1 MPPNPKNLILNLLLA
16 SDGTPLSAADAV
28 GSCAL
33 FGIRENS
40 VRVALV
46 RLGSAGMIES
56 AGRGAY
62 RLGPQAAGLAQE
74 LSRWRSSESRVCDWS
89 GAWIMVSTGHL
100 GRSDRAALRT
110 RQRALALLGF
120 QELDSTLH
128 VRPDNLIG
136 HAPAIR
142 ERLHKLGLEA
152 EAPVFAATA
161 LDPELDAR
169 ARTLWQGEALSKA
182 YRQTREKLEA
192 WMAHAPELEPEVA
205 ARECY
210 LLGNEAIRQLVFDPL
225 LPEPLVDVAERRAFT
240 AAVVAFDQA
249 GRNIWGEQLPAA
261 LQARQAQHLATAK
274 APRTAKAHD
283 ASKGRGP
290 LTH

>member
-16 SDGTPLSAADAV
+16 NDGAPLSAADAV

-46 RLGSAGMIES
+46 RLGAAGLIAS

-62 RLGPQAAGLAQE
+62 RLGPQAADLAE
-74 LSRWRSSESRVCDWS
+74 ALASWRISESRVCDWH

-100 GRSDRAALRT
+100 GRSDRTALRT

-120 QELDSTLH
+120 KALDDTLH

-136 HAPAIR
+136 HAPVVR
-142 ERLHKLGLEA
+142 ERLRKLGLELD
-152 EAPVFAATA
+152 APVFAATD
-161 LDPELDAR
+161 LPPELDAR
-169 ARTLWQGEALSKA
+169 ARTLWQGEALNSA
-182 YRQTREKLEA
+182 YRQTRQKLQA
-192 WMAHAPELEPEVA
+192 WLARADELEPEVA

-225 LPEPLVDVAERRAFT
+225 LPEPLVDTAERRAFAST
-240 AAVVAFDQA
+240 VLAFDEA
-249 GRNIWGEQLPAA
+249 GHRIWRERLPAA
-261 LQARQAQHLATAK
+261 LACRVLPQAG
-274 APRTAKAHD
+274 
-283 ASKGRGP
+283 ASKSAADKTLKGRRP
-290 LTH
+290 ATH

>member
-16 SDGTPLSAADAV
+16 NDGAPLSAADAV

-46 RLGSAGMIES
+46 RLGAAGLIAS

-62 RLGPQAAGLAQE
+62 RLGPQAADLAE
-74 LSRWRSSESRVCDWS
+74 ALASWRSSESRVCDWH

-100 GRSDRAALRT
+100 GRSDRTALRT

-120 QELDSTLH
+120 KELDDTLH

-136 HAPAIR
+136 HAPVVR
-142 ERLHKLGLEA
+142 ERLRKLGLELD
-152 EAPVFAATA
+152 APVFAATD
-161 LDPELDAR
+161 LPPELDAR
-169 ARTLWQGEALSKA
+169 ARTLWQGEALNSA
-182 YRQTREKLEA
+182 YRQTRQKLQA
-192 WMAHAPELEPEVA
+192 WMARADELEPEVA

-225 LPEPLVDVAERRAFT
+225 LPEPLVDAAERRAFAT
-240 AAVVAFDQA
+240 TVLAFDEA
-249 GRNIWGEQLPAA
+249 GHRIWRERLPAA
-261 LQARQAQHLATAK
+261 LACRVLPQAGTSKPAADK
-274 APRTAKAHD
+274 AL
-283 ASKGRGP
+283 KGRRP
-290 LTH
+290 ATH

>member
-16 SDGTPLSAADAV
+16 NDGAPLTAADAV

-46 RLGSAGMIES
+46 RLGAAGLIAS

-62 RLGPQAAGLAQE
+62 RLGPQAAHLAEE
-74 LSRWRSSESRVCDWS
+74 LSSWRSSESRVCDWH

-100 GRSDRAALRT
+100 GRSDRTALRT

-120 QELDSTLH
+120 KELDDTLH

-136 HAPAIR
+136 HAPVVR
-142 ERLHKLGLEA
+142 ERLRKLGLELD
-152 EAPVFAATA
+152 APVFAATD
-161 LDPELDAR
+161 LPPELDAR
-169 ARTLWQGEALSKA
+169 ARTLWQGEALNSA
-182 YRQTREKLEA
+182 YRQTRQKLQA
-192 WMAHAPELEPEVA
+192 WMARADELEPEVA

-225 LPEPLVDVAERRAFT
+225 LPEPLVDAAERRAFAT
-240 AAVVAFDQA
+240 TVLAFDEA
-249 GRNIWGEQLPAA
+249 GHRIWRERLPAA
-261 LQARQAQHLATAK
+261 LTCRVLPQAGAVKPAADK
-274 APRTAKAHD
+274 AL
-283 ASKGRGP
+283 KGRRP
-290 LTH
+290 ATH

>member
-16 SDGTPLSAADAV
+16 NDGTPLTAADAV

-46 RLGSAGMIES
+46 RLGAAGLIAS

-62 RLGPQAAGLAQE
+62 RLGPQAAHLAEE
-74 LSRWRSSESRVCDWS
+74 LSSWRSSESRVCDWH

-100 GRSDRAALRT
+100 GRSDRTALRT

-120 QELDSTLH
+120 KELNDTLH

-136 HAPAIR
+136 HAPIVR
-142 ERLHKLGLEA
+142 ERLRKLGLELD
-152 EAPVFAATA
+152 APVFAATD
-161 LDPELDAR
+161 LPPELDAR
-169 ARTLWQGEALSKA
+169 ARTLWQGEALNSA
-182 YRQTREKLEA
+182 YRQTRQKLQD
-192 WMAHAPELEPEVA
+192 WMARADELEPEVA

-225 LPEPLVDVAERRAFT
+225 LPEPLVDAAERRAFT
-240 AAVVAFDQA
+240 ATVLAFDQA
-249 GRNIWGEQLPAA
+249 GHRIWRERLPAA
-261 LQARQAQHLATAK
+261 LASREPPQAGAGK
-274 APRTAKAHD
+274 AAAD
-283 ASKGRGP
+283 SALKGRRP
-290 LTH
+290 TAH

>member
-16 SDGTPLSAADAV
+16 NDGAPLTAADAV

-46 RLGSAGMIES
+46 RLGAAGLIAS

-62 RLGPQAAGLAQE
+62 RLGPQAAHLAEE
-74 LSRWRSSESRVCDWS
+74 LSSWRSSESRVCDWH
-89 GAWIMVSTGHL
+89 GAWIMASTGHL
-100 GRSDRAALRT
+100 GRSDRTALRT

-120 QELDSTLH
+120 KALDDTLH

-136 HAPAIR
+136 HAPVVR
-142 ERLHKLGLEA
+142 ERLHKLGVELD
-152 EAPVFAATA
+152 APVFAATD
-161 LDPELDAR
+161 LPPELDAR
-169 ARTLWQGEALSKA
+169 ARTLWQGEALNSA
-182 YRQTREKLEA
+182 YRQTRQKLQA
-192 WMAHAPELEPEVA
+192 WMARADELEPEVA

-225 LPEPLVDVAERRAFT
+225 LPEPLVDTAERRAFAT
-240 AAVVAFDQA
+240 TVLAFDEA
-249 GRNIWGEQLPAA
+249 GHRIWRERLPAA
-261 LQARQAQHLATAK
+261 LTCRVLPQAGAVKPAADK
-274 APRTAKAHD
+274 AL
-283 ASKGRGP
+283 KGRRP
-290 LTH
+290 ATH

>member
-16 SDGTPLSAADAV
+16 NDGTPLTAADAV

-46 RLGSAGMIES
+46 RLGAAGLIAS

-62 RLGPQAAGLAQE
+62 RLGPQAAHLAEE
-74 LSRWRSSESRVCDWS
+74 LSSWRSSESRVCDWH

-100 GRSDRAALRT
+100 GRSDRTALRT

-120 QELDSTLH
+120 KELNDTLH

-136 HAPAIR
+136 HAPVVR
-142 ERLHKLGLEA
+142 ERLRKLGLEPD
-152 EAPVFAATA
+152 APVFAATD
-161 LDPELDAR
+161 LPPELDAR
-169 ARTLWQGEALSKA
+169 ARTLWQGEALNSA
-182 YRQTREKLEA
+182 YRQTRQKLQD
-192 WMAHAPELEPEVA
+192 WMARADELEPEVA

-225 LPEPLVDVAERRAFT
+225 LPEPLVDAAERRAFT
-240 AAVVAFDQA
+240 ATVLAFDQA
-249 GRNIWGEQLPAA
+249 GHRIWRERLPAA
-261 LQARQAQHLATAK
+261 LASREPSQAGAGK
-274 APRTAKAHD
+274 AAAD
-283 ASKGRGP
+283 SAMKGRRP
-290 LTH
+290 TAH

>member
-16 SDGTPLSAADAV
+16 NDGTPLTAADAV

-46 RLGSAGMIES
+46 RLGAAGLIAS

-62 RLGPQAAGLAQE
+62 RLGPQAAHLAEE
-74 LSRWRSSESRVCDWS
+74 LSSWRSSESRVCDWH
-89 GAWIMVSTGHL
+89 GVWIMVSTGHL
-100 GRSDRAALRT
+100 GRSDRTALRT

-120 QELDSTLH
+120 KELNDTLH

-136 HAPAIR
+136 HAPAVR
-142 ERLHKLGLEA
+142 ERLRKLGLEPD
-152 EAPVFAATA
+152 APVFAATD
-161 LDPELDAR
+161 LPPELDAR
-169 ARTLWQGEALSKA
+169 ARTLWQGEALNSA
-182 YRQTREKLEA
+182 YRQTRQKLQD
-192 WMAHAPELEPEVA
+192 WMARADELEPEVA

-225 LPEPLVDVAERRAFT
+225 LPEPLVDAAERRAFT
-240 AAVVAFDQA
+240 ATVLAFDQA
-249 GRNIWGEQLPAA
+249 GHRIWRERLPAA
-261 LQARQAQHLATAK
+261 LASREPPQAGAGK
-274 APRTAKAHD
+274 AAAD
-283 ASKGRGP
+283 SALKGRRP
-290 LTH
+290 TAH